1 MSLSI
6 GIVGLPNVGK
16 STLFKALTK
25 KQVAASNFPFCTI
38 DPNIGIVNVPD
49 KRLEKL
55 ADISKSAKI
64 VPTTVK
70 FVDIAGLV
78 AGAHKGEGLGNKF
91 LANIR
96 EVDAICHIIRGFSD
110 PNVVHVAGKVDP
122 KSDMEIINLE
132 LIFADM
138 SVAAKRL
145 ENLKKEMRS
154 GDKHATEINAVLEKV
169 MKTLEN
175 GHFAAD
181 AKLDDDEK
189 FLIKELSLLT
199 LKPILYVANVN
210 EEDIGARD
218 LGISPSD
225 ENRSRSQNIVE
236 LQSIGKAPLINISAK
251 IESELAELS
260 EEDAKEY
267 MRELGISQSGLDK
280 LIIESYK
287 LLNLI
292 TFFTSGEPE
301 TRAWTVAQEAKAPAA
316 AGVIHTDFE
325 EKFIRAEAVSY
336 DDFVLN
342 NGWNGAKEKGLM
354 RLEGKDYVVQDG
366 DVMFF
371 RHGA

>member
-16 STLFKALTK
+16 STLFKAITK
-25 KQVAASNFPFCTI
+25 KQVDASNFPFCTI
-38 DPNIGIVNVPD
+38 EPNVGIVNLPD
-49 KRLEKL
+49 ARLDKL
-55 ADISKSAKI
+55 SEISKSKKI
-64 VPTTVK
+64 VPTNVK

-96 EVDAICHIIRGFSD
+96 EVDAICHVVRGFSD
-110 PNVVHVAGKVDP
+110 SNVTHVSGEVNP

-138 SVAAKRL
+138 SVVSKRL
-145 ENLKKEMRS
+145 ESTKKEIR
-154 GDKHATEINAVLEKV
+154 GNTPLTPLKRVTIETLEKV
-169 MKTLEN
+169 IKVLEA
-175 GHFAAD
+175 GHLALD
-181 AKLDDDEK
+181 AGLSDEEK

-199 LKPILYVANVN
+199 LKPILYVVNVD
-210 EEDIGARD
+210 EEFCH
-218 LGISPSD
+218 S
-225 ENRSRSQNIVE
+225 ERSATEPRNLVLEE
-236 LQSIGKAPLINISAK
+236 LKNSIGDAPVINISAK
-251 IESELAELS
+251 IEAELADLS
-260 EEDAKEY
+260 SEDAQMY
-267 MRELGISQSGLDK
+267 MQELGISQSGLDK
-280 LIIESYK
+280 LIIASYK
-287 LLNLI
+287 ILGLL

-301 TRAWTVAQEAKAPAA
+301 SRAWTVVNGAKAPQA

-325 EKFIRAEAVSY
+325 EKFIRAEVVAY
-336 DDFVLN
+336 NDFVAN

-354 RLEGKDYVVQDG
+354 RLEGKEYVVRDG